1 MAEVPIKNYIYRDS
15 EKKYISYRPSVV
27 KQIYCNQFRILYWIE
42 YTELHYLV
50 IQGWNPN
57 FISYMIPI
65 WIVGQTVQ
73 SIFFLHLI
81 DCNEI
86 LSILY
91 ELPNS

>member
-1 MAEVPIKNYIYRDS
+1 MAEVAIKNYIYHDS
-15 EKKYISYRPSVV
+15 EKKYIRYGPSMV
-27 KQIYCNQFRILYWIE
+27 KQIYYNQFRILYWIE

-65 WIVGQTVQ
+65 WIVEQTVQ
-73 SIFFLHLI
+73 SIFLHLI

-86 LSILY
+86 FSILH